1 MSTTVTI
8 FYLLDF
14 SSATG
19 FFIFLMVGQGRF
31 PVSLG
36 NGLQTLGFQEK
47 NEKS

>member
-19 FFIFLMVGQGRF
+19 FFIFLMVVRGRF
-31 PVSLG
+31 PKQRTSDAG
-36 NGLQTLGFQEK
+36 ISRKN